1 MTQFNLKKKKS
12 REKFFF
18 DKNNII
24 SEIGN
29 ELIFD
34 KVSFIKK
41 VLEQVLVIDNYELKD
56 HPKIL
61 DYQYSEFEDIGE
73 KNSFDGILSN
83 FKVHIPLIQNMSE
96 NLNTIKQHLNN
107 DGFFCFNLITNNSM
121 VTIRKLF
128 NEIDE
133 FVFKGAY
140 TRFGPFHEVPNVID
154 ALNKNGFK
162 DIVVSTEFIELNY
175 RKLSKLR
182 SDFKQFG
189 LINIY
194 DQNQIFKR
202 DFLKK
207 TELLFSKIIQQHES
221 IPIELEIATFTSW
234 K

>member
-1 MTQFNLKKKKS
+1 MNQFNLKKKKS

-41 VLEQVLVIDNYELKD
+41 DLEQVLVIDNYELKD

-61 DYQYSEFEDIGE
+61 DYQYSEFEEIGE

-96 NLNTIKQHLNN
+96 NLNAIKQHLNN

-133 FVFKGAY
+133 FVFEGVY
-140 TRFGPFHEVPNVID
+140 TRFGPFHEVPNIING
-154 ALNKNGFK
+154 LNKNGFK

-207 TELLFSKIIQQHES
+207 TELLFSKIIQRHGS

>member
-12 REKFFF
+12 RERFFF

-41 VLEQVLVIDNYELKD
+41 DLEQVLVIDNYELKD

-61 DYQYSEFEDIGE
+61 GYQYSEFEEIGE
-73 KNSFDGILSN
+73 KNCFDGILSN

-133 FVFKGAY
+133 FVFEGAY

-182 SDFKQFG
+182 SDFKKFG

-194 DQNQIFKR
+194 DQKQIFKR
-202 DFLKK
+202 NFFKK

>member
-29 ELIFD
+29 KLIFD

-41 VLEQVLVIDNYELKD
+41 DLEQVLVIDNYELKD

-61 DYQYSEFEDIGE
+61 DYQYGEFEEIGE

>member
-1 MTQFNLKKKKS
+1 
-12 REKFFF
+12 
-18 DKNNII
+18 
-24 SEIGN
+24 
-29 ELIFD
+29 
-34 KVSFIKK
+34 
-41 VLEQVLVIDNYELKD
+41 
-56 HPKIL
+56 
-61 DYQYSEFEDIGE
+61 
-73 KNSFDGILSN
+73 
-83 FKVHIPLIQNMSE
+83 
-96 NLNTIKQHLNN
+96 
-107 DGFFCFNLITNNSM
+107 M

-133 FVFKGAY
+133 FVFEGAY

-154 ALNKNGFK
+154 GLNKNGFK

-221 IPIELEIATFTSW
+221 IPIELEIATFTAW

>member
-12 REKFFF
+12 RERFFF

-29 ELIFD
+29 KLIFD

-41 VLEQVLVIDNYELKD
+41 DLDQVLVIDNYEIKD

-61 DYQYSEFEDIGE
+61 NYQYSEFEEIGK
-73 KNSFDGILSN
+73 KNTFDGILSN

-121 VTIRKLF
+121 ITIRKLF

-133 FVFKGAY
+133 FVFEGAY

-154 ALNKNGFK
+154 GLNKNGFK

-175 RKLSKLR
+175 GKLSKLR

-207 TELLFSKIIQQHES
+207 TELLFSKIIQRHES

>member
-12 REKFFF
+12 RERFFF
-18 DKNNII
+18 NKNNII

-29 ELIFD
+29 KLLFK

-41 VLEQVLVIDNYELKD
+41 DLDQVLVIDNNKIKN
-56 HPKIL
+56 HSKIL
-61 DYQYSEFEDIGE
+61 NYNYCEFEEIGE

-83 FKVHIPLIQNMSE
+83 FKIHIPLIQNMNN
-96 NLNTIKQHLNN
+96 NLNIIKQHLNDN
-107 DGFFCFNLITNNSM
+107 GFFCFNLITNNSM

-133 FVFKGAY
+133 FVFEGAY
-140 TRFGPFHEVPNVID
+140 TRFGPFHEVSNVID
-154 ALNKNGFK
+154 NLNKNGFK
-162 DIVVSTEFIELNY
+162 DVVVSTEFIELNY
-175 RKLSKLR
+175 KNLSKLR
-182 SDFKQFG
+182 SDFKEFG

-194 DQNQIFKR
+194 KQNQIFKR

-207 TELLFSKIIQQHES
+207 TESLFSKIIQQHEN

>member
-12 REKFFF
+12 RERFFF

-34 KVSFIKK
+34 KLSFIKK
-41 VLEQVLVIDNYELKD
+41 DLDKVLVIDNCEIKD

-61 DYQYSEFEDIGE
+61 NFQYSEFEEIG
-73 KNSFDGILSN
+73 KKKSFDGILSN
-83 FKVHIPLIQNMSE
+83 FKVHIPLIQNMTE
-96 NLNTIKQHLNN
+96 NLNAIKQHLNN
-107 DGFFCFNLITNNSM
+107 EGFFCFNLITNNSM

-133 FVFKGAY
+133 FVFEGAY

-154 ALNKNGFK
+154 GLNKNGFK

-175 RKLSKLR
+175 KKLSKLR

-194 DQNQIFKR
+194 DQNQIFRR

>member
-12 REKFFF
+12 RERFFF

-41 VLEQVLVIDNYELKD
+41 DLGQVLVIDNYETKD

-61 DYQYSEFEDIGE
+61 NYQYSEFEEIGR
-73 KNSFDGILSN
+73 KNSFDAILSN
-83 FKVHIPLIQNMSE
+83 FKIHIPLIQNMSK
-96 NLNTIKQHLNN
+96 NLNAIKQHLNN
-107 DGFFCFNLITNNSM
+107 DGLFCFNLITNNSM

-133 FVFKGAY
+133 FIFEGAY

-154 ALNKNGFK
+154 GLNKNGFK

-175 RKLSKLR
+175 KKLSKLR
-182 SDFKQFG
+182 SDFKKFG

-194 DQNQIFKR
+194 DQKQIFRR

>member
-1 MTQFNLKKKKS
+1 MN
-12 REKFFF
+12 
-18 DKNNII
+18 
-24 SEIGN
+24 
-29 ELIFD
+29 
-34 KVSFIKK
+34 
-41 VLEQVLVIDNYELKD
+41 NYEIKD

-61 DYQYSEFEDIGE
+61 NCQYSEFEEIGK
-73 KNSFDGILSN
+73 KNCFDGILSN

-154 ALNKNGFK
+154 GLNKNGFK